1 MRYRDVIGQKEDWTI
16 GPLDSWTIGLFLG
29 AIFLDHPLDPL
40 FCTILLGVGRPSV
53 LREGWDESISN
64 QGGWEADYCYGEGK
78 KTNR

>member
-1 MRYRDVIGQKEDWTI
+1 MRYRDVKGQKQEWTI
-16 GPLDSWTIGLFLG
+16 GPLDSWTIGLFFGTNFWNILWTL
-29 AIFLDHPLDPL
+29 F

-64 QGGWEADYCYGEGK
+64 QGGWEADSCYREGK